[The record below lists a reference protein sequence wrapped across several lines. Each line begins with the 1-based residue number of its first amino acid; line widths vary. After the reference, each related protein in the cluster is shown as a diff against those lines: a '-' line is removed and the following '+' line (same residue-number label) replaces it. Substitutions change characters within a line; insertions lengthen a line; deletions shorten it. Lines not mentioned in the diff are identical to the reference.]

1 MSSAGS
7 TRASVDQPEPARA
20 PALKRNS
27 DDVGWEYGVLIHPND
42 LNVIKC
48 KLCPKVVKA
57 GIYRLKLHICGK
69 KGDVRACP
77 NATEEDKAKCRKA
90 IEESGRAKRARRE
103 KEQEVRDAVTIDV
116 ESDAEPEEKTGLD
129 EIGGS
134 GSRVMGPMDNF
145 TKPMDSS
152 SLAKG
157 KKLHQLNISE
167 HVKKERLHRFKRY
180 VATWLYVRSKFV
192 SDFQFSLC
200 SKYLIFV
207 A

>member
-1 MSSAGS
+1 MSSAAS
-7 TRASVDQPEPARA
+7 RPSVDQPEPARA
-20 PALKRNS
+20 LLKRNS
-27 DDVGWEYGVLIHPND
+27 DDVGWEYGVLID

-57 GIYRLKLHICGK
+57 GIYRLKLHIAGK
-69 KGDVRACP
+69 KGEVRACP
-77 NATEEDKAKCRKA
+77 NATAEDKAKCRKA

-116 ESDAEPEEKTGLD
+116 ESDVEPEENTGLD

-145 TKPMDSS
+145 TKPMDSN

-157 KKLHQLNISE
+157 KKLHQQKISE
-167 HVKKERLHRFKRY
+167 HVMKERLHRFKRY
-180 VATWLYVRSKFV
+180 VGKWLYVRSKFV
-192 SDFQFSLC
+192 SR
-200 SKYLIFV
+200 FV
-207 A
+207 VSI

>member
-1 MSSAGS
+1 MSSAAS
-7 TRASVDQPEPARA
+7 RPSVDQPAPA

-27 DDVGWEYGVLIHPND
+27 DDVGWEYGVLIDPND

-57 GIYRLKLHICGK
+57 GIYRLKLHIAGK
-69 KGDVRACP
+69 KGEVRACP

-90 IEESGRAKRARRE
+90 IEESGRAKRARKE
-103 KEQEVRDAVTIDV
+103 KDQDVRDAVTIDV
-116 ESDAEPEEKTGLD
+116 DSDVEPPPEENTGLD

-145 TKPMDSS
+145 TKPMDSN

-157 KKLHQLNISE
+157 KKLHQQKISE
-167 HVKKERLHRFKRY
+167 HVMKERLHRFKRY
-180 VATWLYVRSKFV
+180 VGKWLYVRSKFV
-192 SDFQFSLC
+192 SR
-200 SKYLIFV
+200 FV
-207 A
+207 VSI